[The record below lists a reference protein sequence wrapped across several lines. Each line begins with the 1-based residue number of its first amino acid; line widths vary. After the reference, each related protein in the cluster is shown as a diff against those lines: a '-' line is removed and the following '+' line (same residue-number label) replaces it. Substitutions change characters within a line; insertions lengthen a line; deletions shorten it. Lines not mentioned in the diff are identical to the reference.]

1 MRGGVESRPAGCGSR
16 SVAVSAAS
24 VSTHVW
30 ACPRMRSGEV
40 VMRENSVIT
49 WRHFIMR
56 ITLTRPVK
64 DENSL
69 FFEDQTNLAVF
80 YDVNNA

>member
-1 MRGGVESRPAGCGSR
+1 MRGGVESRPAGWGSR

-30 ACPRMRSGEV
+30 ARPRMRSGEV

-49 WRHFIMR
+49 
-56 ITLTRPVK
+56 
-64 DENSL
+64 
-69 FFEDQTNLAVF
+69 
-80 YDVNNA
+80 

>member
-30 ACPRMRSGEV
+30 ARPRMRSGEV
-40 VMRENSVIT
+40 VVRENSVIT
-49 WRHFIMR
+49 WRLFIMR
-56 ITLTRPVK
+56 INANETCYMREEFIVVK
-64 DENSL
+64 AR
-69 FFEDQTNLAVF
+69 QTVL
-80 YDVNNA
+80 

>member
-1 MRGGVESRPAGCGSR
+1 MRQTQSRTVFQTELLIASCYFRLFIPQQLMRGGVESRPAGWGSR

-30 ACPRMRSGEV
+30 ARPRMRSGEV

-49 WRHFIMR
+49 
-56 ITLTRPVK
+56 
-64 DENSL
+64 
-69 FFEDQTNLAVF
+69 
-80 YDVNNA
+80 